1 MQTLNDALYQ
11 LYMAREVT
19 LEECTRVSGDATEFL
34 RMVGELPPGEDGPSD
49 NGRPQARDGKYTSAR
64 R

>member
-11 LYMAREVT
+11 LYTAREVT
-19 LEECTRVSGDATEFL
+19 LDECTRVSSDPTEFL
-34 RMVGELPPGEDGPSD
+34 RMVGQLPAEDGPPD
-49 NGRPQARDGKYTSAR
+49 NGRGPSRDGKYTSAR